1 MARRLERAHIG
12 ERSAVREERGRGRRG
27 HGPLGAQRVAR
38 ERRGERRAEEQ
49 VEGVPQV
56 GEVDARRGEIQGGVR
71 VKQIVEDQSTTP
83 ATYDPGHPKAN
94 EEGFVYLSNVNP
106 MNELVEMTAAARS
119 FESNIEAMNTAKQLM
134 MRTVELLKK

>member
-1 MARRLERAHIG
+1 
-12 ERSAVREERGRGRRG
+12 
-27 HGPLGAQRVAR
+27 
-38 ERRGERRAEEQ
+38 
-49 VEGVPQV
+49 
-56 GEVDARRGEIQGGVR
+56 VDARRGRDPRRGSRE
-71 VKQIVEDQSTTP
+71 QIVEDQSTTP

>member
-1 MARRLERAHIG
+1 MSLDRIFGVAGVAMDAQVIRMNLAVSNIANAEVTESSSEDAYRAKRPVFESILA
-12 ERSAVREERGRGRRG
+12 S
-27 HGPLGAQRVAR
+27 
-38 ERRGERRAEEQ
+38 
-49 VEGVPQV
+49 
-56 GEVDARRGEIQGGVR
+56 EVDARRGETQGGVR

-83 ATYDPGHPKAN
+83 ATYDPGHQKAN

>member
-1 MARRLERAHIG
+1 MSLDRIFGVAGGAMDAQVIRMNLAVSNIANAEVTGSSSEDAYRAKRPVFESILA
-12 ERSAVREERGRGRRG
+12 S
-27 HGPLGAQRVAR
+27 
-38 ERRGERRAEEQ
+38 
-49 VEGVPQV
+49 
-56 GEVDARRGEIQGGVR
+56 EVDARRGETQGGVR
-71 VKQIVEDQSTTP
+71 VKQIIEDQSTMP

>member
-1 MARRLERAHIG
+1 MSLDRIFGVAGGAMDAQVIRMNLAVSNIANAEVTESSSEEAYRAKRPGFETIL
-12 ERSAVREERGRGRRG
+12 AN
-27 HGPLGAQRVAR
+27 
-38 ERRGERRAEEQ
+38 
-49 VEGVPQV
+49 
-56 GEVDARRGEIQGGVR
+56 EVDARRGETQGGVR
-71 VKQIVEDQSTTP
+71 VRQIVEDQSTTP

-94 EEGFVYLSNVNP
+94 DEGFVYLSNVNP